1 MLLLNWKEL
10 KWSRLAKI
18 RLGSGA
24 SKVFRHHQQRKLGTQ
39 YPFLYPL
46 LVLTV
51 IRITAPAGY
60 QAEYHIYLVGLDI
73 EEKARWTE
81 EQIRESIGEE
91 RLKKFSMLKFHVNG
105 SSPIDAKNQ
114 DVATVDFRVFA
125 QSSDRDLL
133 RMTNPY
139 GFFRLSM
146 VTFLE
151 GVPVGQSKTLM
162 EG

>member
-1 MLLLNWKEL
+1 VLSQGWRSE
-10 KWSRLAKI
+10 
-18 RLGSGA
+18 
-24 SKVFRHHQQRKLGTQ
+24 VPFHHHQQRKLGTQ
-39 YPFLYPL
+39 YPSSIPPLYSQSS
-46 LVLTV
+46 
-51 IRITAPAGY
+51 RITAPAGY

-105 SSPIDAKNQ
+105 SSPIDARNQ

-151 GVPVGQSKTLM
+151 GVPVGQSQPLM

>member
-39 YPFLYPL
+39 YPSSIL

-51 IRITAPAGY
+51 LRITAPAGY

-125 QSSDRDLL
+125 QSSDQDLL

-151 GVPVGQSKTLM
+151 GVPVGQTQPLM